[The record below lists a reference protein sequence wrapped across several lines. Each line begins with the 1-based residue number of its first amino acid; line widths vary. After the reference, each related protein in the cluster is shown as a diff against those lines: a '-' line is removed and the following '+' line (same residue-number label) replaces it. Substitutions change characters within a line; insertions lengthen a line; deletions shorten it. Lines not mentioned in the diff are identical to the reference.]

1 MGRKAA
7 PQPLS
12 LSSQTSPQ
20 AQAQAQAQFEL
31 DAALRSRDDSPIA
44 ETVSPGVS
52 PVESRSPRSP
62 RSSPFHSRFS
72 PLRNQHRK
80 VSHTTAA
87 LDVTAQGKPSS
98 STPPPQPSAP
108 VPIPAQRPSTA
119 TASSEWNREESAP
132 RQPLRHTREDPSTYP
147 SISSTLEEQ
156 LPDPPATT
164 ATTTQPEAVQPP
176 SSDLKKGSK
185 NGFFHFNKQ
194 SKPSNQSQSHAHHR
208 KRTETRAQ
216 VVSRGSDGSNRP
228 RHGDKPEPSPS
239 ASYTDHTLHK
249 PVSADPLR
257 SDLSLSSAGDYD
269 TASPQSSTKKGR
281 SKPFGILNRSR
292 SNRDKEDTSPE
303 LKPASPPRQGN
314 EPELQLN
321 SAPYKSAN
329 PGGER
334 SIRDMMN
341 SAVRNRS
348 EDRAPR
354 DSSSTR
360 RAQRDKES
368 KTQPSSLNENGGSF
382 FNGLK
387 SSGTRAAGM
396 LSDRFFN
403 KSGRGGREDKDAL
416 DDEHYQLKVINLP
429 LVEQTRL
436 TRISKRLEDSKD
448 KTEFWM
454 PAFPWRAIDYLN
466 YKGCEVEGLYRV
478 PGSGPQIKKWQR
490 KFDEQYDV
498 NLFNERD
505 LYDINIIGSM
515 LKAWLRE
522 LPDELFPKAAQ
533 DRIARECA
541 GAEEVP
547 ELLIEELSNLSPF
560 NYYLLFAIT
569 CHLSLLLAHSDK
581 NKMDFR
587 NLCICFQPC
596 MKIDAFCF
604 KFLVCDWRDCW
615 RGCKNEAKYIEEEYV
630 IFDQPPPR
638 GLAEPA
644 KPRPQDESEDE
655 RQHLSSSGSS
665 KQSGRLSPSD
675 QKPKLKKKQ
684 LQISPSNGSVVSNES
699 SVPTTLTI
707 SSDREVGRT
716 SSEMRPLSP
725 IMPLSPLGF

>member
-7 PQPLS
+7 PQPLALPS
-12 LSSQTSPQ
+12 QSSSHQSQ
-20 AQAQAQAQFEL
+20 S
-31 DAALRSRDDSPIA
+31 DAALRNKDDPPAA
-44 ETVSPGVS
+44 ETTSPGVS
-52 PVESRSPRSP
+52 PAESRSPRSP

-72 PLRNQHRK
+72 PLRNQGGKNRK
-80 VSHTTAA
+80 VSQTTAA
-87 LDVTAQGKPSS
+87 PASVTTASNSS
-98 STPPPQPSAP
+98 STVATTQGSS
-108 VPIPAQRPSTA
+108 STA
-119 TASSEWNREESAP
+119 AAADRTRDESTTQK
-132 RQPLRHTREDPSTYP
+132 QPFRHTREDPPSTYP
-147 SISSTLEEQ
+147 SISSTLDKQ
-156 LPDPPATT
+156 PLPGRPAT
-164 ATTTQPEAVQPP
+164 ATTTATAASTTQSQPHPEATQPP
-176 SSDLKKGSK
+176 PSDPKKGSK

-194 SKPSNQSQSHAHHR
+194 SKSSNHYQPHAHHHQHR
-208 KRTETRAQ
+208 NHTEARSQ
-216 VVSRGSDGSNRP
+216 IMSRGSDGSSRP
-228 RHGDKPEPSPS
+228 RHGGDPSLS
-239 ASYTDHTLHK
+239 EHSLHK

-257 SDLSLSSAGDYD
+257 SDLSLSSAGEPD
-269 TASPQSSTKKGR
+269 TASPQSSTKKGKT
-281 SKPFGILNRSR
+281 KPFGLLNRSR
-292 SNRDKEDTSPE
+292 SNRDKEDASPE
-303 LKPASPPRQGN
+303 LKPIPSPRQGN
-314 EPELQLN
+314 EPELHLN
-321 SAPYKSAN
+321 SVPLKTAPLG
-329 PGGER
+329 PDR
-334 SIRDMMN
+334 SFRDMMN

-360 RAQRDKES
+360 KSNRDKEP
-368 KTQPSSLNENGGSF
+368 KTQPSSLNENGGSTF
-382 FNGLK
+382 LNGLK

-396 LSDRFFN
+396 LSDRFFG
-403 KSGRGGREDKDAL
+403 KSGRGRDAERDAV
-416 DDEHYQLKVINLP
+416 DDENYQIKVINLP
-429 LVEQTRL
+429 LIEQTRL
-436 TRISKRLEDSKD
+436 TRISKRLEDSRD

-498 NLFNERD
+498 NLFEERD

-541 GAEEVP
+541 GSEEVP

-615 RGCKNEAKYIEEEYV
+615 RGCKNEAKYIEEEYML
-630 IFDQPPPR
+630 FDQPPPR
-638 GLAEPA
+638 GLAEPQ
-644 KPRPQDESEDE
+644 KPRAQEPEND
-655 RQHLSSSGSS
+655 RQQLSSSDSS
-665 KQSGRLSPSD
+665 KQSGRLSPGD
-675 QKPKLKKKQ
+675 QKPRLKKKQ
-684 LQISPSNGSVVSNES
+684 LQISPSNGSVVSNNS
-699 SVPTTLTI
+699 SVSTTLTL
-707 SSDREVGRT
+707 SSDREVGR
-716 SSEMRPLSP
+716 SSGDMRPLSP
-725 IMPLSPLGF
+725 IKPLSPLGF